1 MNNRKKIISWM
12 TILLILMA
20 CHPLYTTAKAQDP
33 EHIYVIKTSEMSA
46 EEATMIA
53 TLQGLLAQQNSKIQL
68 YLDREYGGYQT
79 WLKDLEE
86 NYGIPYSYTDN
97 PWELVKKSK
106 IKDYILFKKGDD
118 SINSAT
124 SLAGVTGAI
133 AVEESLVG
141 KAEFYGLKEK
151 MDVRGKDEKW
161 VKDHYWP
168 QFKKDK
174 IVEQKEDFAFQLRD
188 FAVKEKS
195 MIFYDGNSP
204 FRSELMEG
212 LKKDSTAFG
221 WGDASSGED
230 QFISPSSKAGVFTI
244 PSDHASN
251 LSMLSSIKTGP
262 LKQKTADTKRP
273 ANKNTHYVTFLMT
286 DGDNVQWLLGDF
298 QSDNRWYSSKERGTF
313 NMGWGISPL
322 LFELAPSVMNWYY
335 ESASHGEHSDQFVV
349 GPSGNGYMYPS
360 QYPEKELNKHV
371 KKLNQYMGKTDLHI
385 AQIID
390 FNSLENKSLWNKYT
404 SQKNI
409 DALFYLEYSRYDTHK
424 GKIVWS
430 NDKPIISAREML
442 WSGLAGADEKSVIE
456 SINSAPRN
464 PESEQGYTLVLVHAW
479 SKSLSD
485 VKTVVEQLNSDVEV
499 VTPEDFTSL
508 IKENVTH

>member
-1 MNNRKKIISWM
+1 MKKCRRVIM
-12 TILLILMA
+12 FMALLLLFMIG
-20 CHPLYTTAKAQDP
+20 HPINTLAKAQLP
-33 EHIYVIKTSEMSA
+33 EHLYVIKTSEMSD

-53 TLQGLLAQQNSKIQL
+53 TLQGLLAQKNSKLQL

-79 WLKDLEE
+79 WLRNLKA
-86 NYGIPYSYTDN
+86 NFGISYSYSED

-106 IKDYILFKKGDD
+106 IKSYILFEKGDD
-118 SINSAT
+118 SINAAT
-124 SLAGVTGAI
+124 SLSGVTGAI
-133 AVEESLVG
+133 AIEESLVK
-141 KAEFYGLKEK
+141 KAEFYGLKEQ
-151 MDVRGKDEKW
+151 MDVRGKNEKW
-161 VKDHYWP
+161 VKDHFWP
-168 QFKKDK
+168 HFMKDK

-195 MIFYDGNSP
+195 MIFYDGNSSL
-204 FRSELMEG
+204 RSELMKG
-212 LKKDSTAFG
+212 LKKDSAAFG

-251 LSMLSSIKTGP
+251 LSVLSTIKTGP
-262 LKQKTADTKRP
+262 LKQKTEDAKP
-273 ANKNTHYVTFLMT
+273 KAKENTHYVTFLMT

-298 QSDNRWYSSKERGTF
+298 QSDNRWYSSPDRGTF

-322 LFELAPSVMNWYY
+322 LSELAPSVMNWYY
-335 ESASHGEHSDQFVV
+335 ESASRGENSDQFVV
-349 GPSGNGYMYPS
+349 GPSGIGYMYPS
-360 QYPEKELNKHV
+360 QYPENELDQHV
-371 KKLNQYMGKTDLHI
+371 KKLNQYMDQSDLHI

-390 FNSLENKSLWNKYT
+390 FNSLKNTSLWNKYT

-430 NDKPIISAREML
+430 NNKPIISAREML
-442 WSGLAGADEKSVIE
+442 WDGLDGADEQSVIDK
-456 SINSAPRN
+456 INSSQRN
-464 PESEQGYTLVLVHAW
+464 PKSEQGYTLVLVHAW

-485 VKTVVEQLNSDVEV
+485 VKTVVEQLDSDVEV
-499 VTPEDFTSL
+499 VTPENFVSL
-508 IKENVTH
+508 IQENVIR